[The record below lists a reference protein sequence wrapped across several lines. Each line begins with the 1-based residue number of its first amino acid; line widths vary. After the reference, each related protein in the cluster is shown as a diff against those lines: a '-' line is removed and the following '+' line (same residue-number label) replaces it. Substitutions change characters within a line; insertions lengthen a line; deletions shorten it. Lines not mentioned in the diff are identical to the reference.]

1 MLSCLRGL
9 FRAPNSMC
17 CLATCTNTCQNPWMF
32 STRFAAGWKKPS
44 RDTMK
49 PSDTIRIRT
58 TARQTKLGLIVS
70 RELVLVRR
78 PSNAHVL
85 DEPLAADGAFRTA
98 EKILNLAGV
107 PDGTYTI
114 RATYAGYALA
124 R

>member
-1 MLSCLRGL
+1 
-9 FRAPNSMC
+9 
-17 CLATCTNTCQNPWMF
+17 
-32 STRFAAGWKKPS
+32 
-44 RDTMK
+44 MK

-98 EKILNLAGV
+98 EKILNLAEV

-114 RATYAGYALA
+114 RAAYAGYSLT
-124 R
+124 RNPKTETQ